1 MNFDFF
7 KRPKQNTAPSV
18 VANVDVVDYAADPSE
33 YTFVFGNSSTVKVE
47 TYSFGET
54 SNNNLSDT
62 LIVYRNGEPWTKIC
76 LSYGRKTWDRKV
88 AIKFGRF
95 IAVGLVGFFYLYDL
109 SIKRITL
116 FIDFNGYFEDFK
128 ITKDYL
134 LVVYHSG
141 IYCLTQ
147 YGLIKWHNSEIG
159 LDGIIIHEIK
169 EGKLFGS
176 EQVDPPDGWRD
187 FIVELETGL
196 VIP

>member
-1 MNFDFF
+1 MKFDFF
-7 KRPKQNTAPSV
+7 KRPKQNAAPSV
-18 VANVDVVDYAADPSE
+18 IANVDGIDSAADPSE
-33 YTFVFGNSSTVKVE
+33 YTFVFDDSSTEKVE
-47 TYSFGET
+47 TYSFGELQ
-54 SNNNLSDT
+54 NNILSDT
-62 LIVYRNGEPWTKIC
+62 LIVYRNGEPLTRIG
-76 LSYGRKTWDRKV
+76 LSYGYNTWDRKK

-95 IAVGLVGFFYLYDL
+95 VAIGLVGFFYLYDL

-128 ITKDYL
+128 TTKDYL

-141 IYCLTQ
+141 IYRLTK
-147 YGLIKWHNSEIG
+147 YGLIKWHNSEVG
-159 LDGIIIHEIK
+159 LDGIIINHIK